1 MNTKNKIVNIFTF
14 LTQKYR
20 NYFQIVNSKI
30 LLRNN
35 LLLMETFADVV
46 GLMCKTVRRDQLGP
60 DALEPPLFKIVPVHD
75 LDLLPEP

>member
-1 MNTKNKIVNIFTF
+1 
-14 LTQKYR
+14 
-20 NYFQIVNSKI
+20 
-30 LLRNN
+30 
-35 LLLMETFADVV
+35 METFADVV